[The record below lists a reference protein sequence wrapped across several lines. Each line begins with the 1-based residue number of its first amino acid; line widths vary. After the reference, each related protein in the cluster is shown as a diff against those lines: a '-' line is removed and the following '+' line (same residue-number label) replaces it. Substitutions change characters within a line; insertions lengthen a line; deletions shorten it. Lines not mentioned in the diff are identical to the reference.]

1 MERNAEKREI
11 FDNLLELLRTTKDSM
26 AISRIEMQLRRLSQE
41 IDFGEDTGGV
51 GIDAM
56 IKQAMDER
64 TRQARLNRFNNP
76 MQGGHANPWAM
87 NNSPY
92 RRAA

>member
-1 MERNAEKREI
+1 M
-11 FDNLLELLRTTKDSM
+11 S
-26 AISRIEMQLRRLSQE
+26 ISRIEMQLRRLSQE

-56 IKQAMDER
+56 IKQATDER
-64 TRQARLNRFNNP
+64 TRQMRMNRFGAP
-76 MQGGHANPWAM
+76 SQYGGF
-87 NNSPY
+87 